1 MFRSVL
7 IRPSNVTGSAYLT
20 KWGFLPVPLG
30 ILQLAGCLLSMKN
43 SVVKVIDMEAD
54 STKDVD
60 SVVEETLKFNPELV
74 GLTLHAT
81 AAHKTATK
89 IARRVKE
96 LSPRTVTVA
105 GGHHATFLPHEL
117 LRDGFDIAVMGEGD
131 YTIMDIAEA
140 IQIGSSLS
148 VVKGIMYR
156 KGDGSFVRTARRP
169 LIADLDALPLP
180 ALDLVN
186 KEPYTFR
193 TFGDKERV
201 TCIETSRGCPY
212 ACDFCSVTPTWGN
225 KWRNKSVDR
234 ILMELDMVKRLGYNW
249 VFFTDDIFIVYPNVA
264 QRSILFDRM
273 IERDYGLKF
282 IVQMR
287 ADVTAKNPELIK
299 KGAQAGMSVAF
310 LGIESGSP
318 EILKKMHKGILT
330 SSAVV
335 AVRTLSQNGIIV
347 LGGMMLGAPYES
359 LSEMITTVRF
369 AHKLADVGLDA
380 VQFSLYTPLPGT
392 RIFDDAIRNNQLF
405 TLDWDRYDLLTPVM
419 RTRVHPVITQIMQA
433 CGNYSF
439 YILKYIKGKLLR
451 RKEIGHK
458 EKLVK
463 NATKFIF
470 DMMPEYLRDILAF
483 PGVLLRTAREYNN
496 RTVLTKERVQEILQ
510 LSNTI
515 IYEEVGGKNPYFMI
529 KES

>member
-1 MFRSVL
+1 
-7 IRPSNVTGSAYLT
+7 
-20 KWGFLPVPLG
+20 
-30 ILQLAGCLLSMKN
+30 
-43 SVVKVIDMEAD
+43 
-54 STKDVD
+54 
-60 SVVEETLKFNPELV
+60 
-74 GLTLHAT
+74 
-81 AAHKTATK
+81 
-89 IARRVKE
+89 
-96 LSPRTVTVA
+96 
-105 GGHHATFLPHEL
+105 
-117 LRDGFDIAVMGEGD
+117 
-131 YTIMDIAEA
+131 
-140 IQIGSSLS
+140 
-148 VVKGIMYR
+148 
-156 KGDGSFVRTARRP
+156 
-169 LIADLDALPLP
+169 
-180 ALDLVN
+180 
-186 KEPYTFR
+186 
-193 TFGDKERV
+193 
-201 TCIETSRGCPY
+201 
-212 ACDFCSVTPTWGN
+212 
-225 KWRNKSVDR
+225 
-234 ILMELDMVKRLGYNW
+234 
-249 VFFTDDIFIVYPNVA
+249 
-264 QRSILFDRM
+264 
-273 IERDYGLKF
+273 
-282 IVQMR
+282 MR

-392 RIFDDAIRNNQLF
+392 RIFDDAIRYGQLF

-419 RTRVHPVITQIMQA
+419 RTKVHPVITQIIQA
-433 CGNYSF
+433 YGNYSF
-439 YILKYIKGKLLR
+439 YVLKYIKGKLLR
-451 RKEIGHK
+451 RKEIVHK

-483 PGVLLRTAREYNN
+483 PGVLLRTAREYKR
-496 RTVLTKERVQEILQ
+496 RTVLTKERVHEILQ